1 VKPAA
6 PLVFLAGILLAG
18 CRETQ
23 VDVVTEVG
31 LSGGGIRTV
40 TVTSTDEGA
49 PADHPDDFRA
59 RMPGYTL
66 LDDEPGLTILQASF
80 PRLDGAPLGF
90 GFSAPGSERTSGGA
104 VRLAIQDW
112 VLFKLYRY
120 QESVSD
126 AVDPDEVQNAI
137 QELADT
143 LVASADAAAED
154 LFGEDFDAS
163 RLHKGLQGNLRRFFR
178 SAAFL
183 IWRELQSG
191 GEFDE
196 AGILGRLLAL
206 ARKEKLPAKREW
218 IGLIRNSEDPRLLA
232 DVRREISLWVE
243 ENLQPVREG
252 DRTPVLPNL
261 EGLLFGGPFE
271 QSFLKVLDRRFGG
284 AEETSAWLDDIWKR
298 VFGAFGPARKD
309 LTFRM
314 RVKMPGSL
322 LRSNGFLGRQGS
334 TFLEFPAG
342 EAYPNGRGIACES
355 VVWDYGAL
363 GVLRPD
369 LAADNESALTWT
381 GVVAEGPDSAPS
393 SALVEVLR
401 ACVRANSLEPLREA
415 ADGGGHGAE
424 SARKTRAVLD
434 WLEGGGD

>member
-1 VKPAA
+1 MWRAA
-6 PLVFLAGILLAG
+6 PLVLLAGFLPAG

-23 VDVVTEVG
+23 VEVVTEVG

-40 TVTSTDEGA
+40 TVTSTDEGT
-49 PADHPDDFRA
+49 PADHPGDFQV

-90 GFSAPGSERTSGGA
+90 RFGAPESSRASGGA
-104 VRLAIQDW
+104 VRLAVQDW
-112 VLFKLYRY
+112 VLFKLYHY

-126 AVDPDEVQNAI
+126 VVDPDEVQAAI
-137 QELADT
+137 GELADT
-143 LVASADAAAED
+143 LVAAAGSAARD
-154 LFGEDFDAS
+154 LFGEDFDAT
-163 RLHKGLQGNLRRFFR
+163 RLHQALEGDLRRFFR

-183 IWRELQSG
+183 VWRELQG
-191 GEFDE
+191 QGEFDQKKVVS
-196 AGILGRLLAL
+196 RLLSL
-206 ARKEKLPAKREW
+206 AKKEHLPARPEW
-218 IGLIRNSEDPRLLA
+218 SGLIEDSEDPRLLA
-232 DVRREISLWVE
+232 DMHREVAIWVE
-243 ENLQPVREG
+243 AGLQPVQEG
-252 DRTPVLPNL
+252 ARVPVLPNL

-271 QSFLKVLDRRFGG
+271 QAFQKALDRRFGG
-284 AEETSAWLDDIWKR
+284 PKGTTAWFDGIWKR
-298 VFGAFGPARKD
+298 IFGVFGPDRKD
-309 LTFRM
+309 LTFSM

-369 LAADNESALTWT
+369 LAADNESALAWT
-381 GVVAEGPDSAPS
+381 GVLAEGPDSAPS
-393 SALVEVLR
+393 PALIEVLD
-401 ACVRANSLEPLREA
+401 ACVQSNSLEPLRQA
-415 ADGGGHGAE
+415 AEEGGHGAE
-424 SARKTRAVLD
+424 SAKKTRAVLD